1 MAALSPGSKR
11 TTRSK
16 AAAGF
21 VSSPTSVSRSVHAPD
36 VTLEEVTT
44 EAGREAFAR
53 FQNEHYVGDPH
64 FVPPIIA
71 ERREFLDPAS
81 NPFFKHAR
89 VALFLA
95 RRHGRIVGRIAAIN
109 DERYNAFH
117 DTDVGFFGLFESINE
132 PAVAATLLDR
142 AADWVRQTGPRTLI
156 GPLNLAFHH
165 DVGML
170 VEGFDRPP
178 SMMMPYNPR
187 GYGRL
192 LEANGFVAYH
202 DLYSYERL
210 STDPLPEKVA
220 RMAERIKATGRVRIR
235 RVDLDDTEGEVRRIK
250 AIYDSMLKPG
260 WGFAPISDAEFDHA
274 VARLKPLVVARP
286 ELCLIAETRG
296 EPVAFSITVPD
307 TNLAMRAANGYLSRF
322 GLPIGLAKMLWAARK
337 LDRVRV
343 LLFGIKPGYR
353 RRGIDALLAYETF
366 HEAQRL
372 GYLSGELGWVA
383 EDDKLINRMVQSV
396 GARHIKTFRLY
407 QRAL

>member
-1 MAALSPGSKR
+1 M
-11 TTRSK
+11 
-16 AAAGF
+16 
-21 VSSPTSVSRSVHAPD
+21 PTVASRSVHAPD
-36 VTLEEVTT
+36 VVLEEVVSD
-44 EAGREAFAR
+44 AGREAFAR
-53 FQNEHYVGDPH
+53 FQNEHYQGDPH

-71 ERREFLDPAS
+71 ERREFLDPAQ

-109 DERYNAFH
+109 DARYNAFH
-117 DTDVGFFGLFESINE
+117 DTDVGFFGLFESVNE

-142 AADWVRQTGPRTLI
+142 AAEWVRKTGPRTLI

-165 DVGML
+165 DCGLL
-170 VEGFDRPP
+170 VDGFDRPP

-187 GYGRL
+187 SYGRL
-192 LEANGFVAYH
+192 LEANGFVRYH

-210 STDPLPEKVA
+210 SADPLPEKVV
-220 RMAERIKATGRVRIR
+220 RMAERIKATGRVNIR

-260 WGFAPISDAEFDHA
+260 WGFAPISEDEFEHA

-286 ELCLIAETRG
+286 ELCLIAEARG

-307 TNLAMRAANGYLSRF
+307 TNLALREAKGYLSKF

-366 HEAQRL
+366 HEARRL